1 MQHRR
6 IVSIGLVCLG
16 LGFGLGAATAQAQAP
31 AAAAAPKFGVLSFL
45 GESIN
50 IIGSR
55 PSTGSRLSKNDQ
67 MSVDIPDAGFD
78 ASALSATQATL
89 KRLAPQNEAMLF
101 NVKAPK
107 WIANPNELFT
117 DGKLQVSAKLL
128 ESLRASGATHLVVL
142 TRHRAEALVQFHDWG
157 YNMGGTAEG
166 LGYIISRMERVI
178 DKTTGNTQDGFI
190 APFVF
195 VRLSLVNLSDA
206 SVIKQRTITVAQ
218 PLTMKISSAS
228 TDPWDSLPAAEKIDK
243 LNQMIERE
251 LDNALPKLVEGL
263 I

>member
-6 IVSIGLVCLG
+6 IVSIGLVFLALG
-16 LGFGLGAATAQAQAP
+16 LGATKAQAQTP

-55 PSTGSRLSKNDQ
+55 ASTGSRLSKNDL

-78 ASALSATQATL
+78 AWALSSTQAAL
-89 KRLAPQNEAMLF
+89 KRLAPQNETMLF

-128 ESLRASGATHLVVL
+128 EALRASGATHLVVL
-142 TRHRAEALVQFHDWG
+142 TRHRAEALVQFHDWA
-157 YNMGGTAEG
+157 YNMGGSAEG

-178 DKTTGNTQDGFI
+178 DKKTGTSQDGFI

-195 VRLSLVNLSDA
+195 LRLSLVNLSDA
-206 SVIKQRTITVAQ
+206 SVLKQRTITTAT
-218 PLTMKISSAS
+218 PLTMSITSAS
-228 TDPWDSLPAAEKIDK
+228 SDPWDTLPAADKIAK
-243 LNQMIERE
+243 LNEMIERE
-251 LDNALPKLVEGL
+251 LDKALPKLVEGL